1 MFRRSALM
9 NETLLPA
16 SDPHQKG
23 DRNHTIHPD
32 VYSWTFGRGS
42 VIWIIWPAVLLHTIF
57 AMVVTSIH
65 LSTQISLTIPSIL
78 TTVLGVVIGFVI
90 SYRTSSGYD
99 RYWLGR
105 VSWSD
110 IIKNSRTLSR
120 LIWIHVPLRLDK
132 DSPGELN
139 QAEKCMQEKQL
150 ALDLI
155 EGDPSFAV
163 AVKHHLRG
171 EMGIYYED
179 LYPLVEPLHEHLKQ
193 DERHHGTNNGKAPS
207 DRSCPYILTIS
218 LDPEA
223 SSINEEQPLQGESC
237 SSCSGSSESKTPA
250 LLPATPKHPLRP
262 KILIEL
268 IPFASLLHTL
278 AISLKRN
285 ERKTAEFV
293 VNANPDNGKSE
304 LQSKFAGSS
313 GRKFR
318 PLVAGGGKNIPLQI
332 LHCLSEWFST
342 LEARDTV
349 PMNALAG
356 MYTCLLTFE
365 DNLTALERILT
376 TPLPFVYSAQILQCV
391 WLYLFLLPFQ
401 IVDEFGWYTIP
412 AVTIAAFFF
421 LGFLA
426 AAEELEQPFGY
437 DENDLDLDLF
447 CREIIHADI
456 EILRQTPNSNVLPSK
471 PVHGDKPNTG
481 DALSNSAGVRARHVA
496 FR

>member
-1 MFRRSALM
+1 MFRRSRLM
-9 NETLLPA
+9 NEALLPA

-23 DRNHTIHPD
+23 DINHTIYPD

-42 VIWIIWPAVLLHTIF
+42 VIWIIWPAVLLHTVF
-57 AMVVTSIH
+57 AIVVTSIH
-65 LSTQISLTIPSIL
+65 LSTQISLTIPPLL

-120 LIWIHVPLRLDK
+120 LIWIHVPLR
-132 DSPGELN
+132 
-139 QAEKCMQEKQL
+139 
-150 ALDLI
+150 
-155 EGDPSFAV
+155 FAV

-171 EMGIYYED
+171 EMDIYYED
-179 LYPLVEPLHEHLKQ
+179 LYPLVEPLHERSKQ
-193 DERHHGTNNGKAPS
+193 DERHHGIDNGKIPS
-207 DRSCPYILTIS
+207 DRTRPYILTLS

-223 SSINEEQPLQGESC
+223 SSNNEEQSFPGQSC
-237 SSCSGSSESKTPA
+237 SSCSISNESEMPA
-250 LLPATPKHPLRP
+250 LLPATPKHPPRP
-262 KILIEL
+262 RVLVEL
-268 IPFASLLHTL
+268 IPFASLVRRI

-285 ERKTAEFV
+285 ERKAEEFV
-293 VNANPDNGKSE
+293 VNANPHNNDKSE
-304 LQSKFAGSS
+304 LQAKFAGSS

-318 PLVAGGGKNIPLQI
+318 PLVAGGGKNTPLQV

-356 MYTCLLTFE
+356 MYTCLATFE
-365 DNLTALERILT
+365 DSLTALEQILT

-401 IVDEFGWYTIP
+401 IVEEFGWYTIP
-412 AVTIAAFFF
+412 AVIIAAFFF

-447 CREIIHADI
+447 CREIIHTDI
-456 EILRQTPNSNVLPSK
+456 EILRQTPNSNVLSSRTA
-471 PVHGDKPNTG
+471 HGEESNTAS
-481 DALSNSAGVRARHVA
+481 ALSSSAKARARHVA
-496 FR
+496 LH

>member
-1 MFRRSALM
+1 MFRRSTLM
-9 NETLLPA
+9 NEALLPA
-16 SDPHQKG
+16 ADPHQKE
-23 DRNHTIHPD
+23 DQNHTIHPD
-32 VYSWTFGRGS
+32 VYSWTFGRGA

-57 AMVVTSIH
+57 AIVVTSIH
-65 LSTQISLTIPSIL
+65 LSTQISLTIPPLL

-120 LIWIHVPLRLDK
+120 LIWIHVPLRLGK
-132 DSPGELN
+132 DSPHGELN

-155 EGDPSFAV
+155 EGFAV

-179 LYPLVEPLHEHLKQ
+179 LYPLVEPLHERSKQ
-193 DERHHGTNNGKAPS
+193 DERHHGIDNGKAPS
-207 DRSCPYILTIS
+207 DRSCPYILTLS

-223 SSINEEQPLQGESC
+223 SSINEEQSLPGQSC
-237 SSCSGSSESKTPA
+237 SSCSSSNESEMPA
-250 LLPATPKHPLRP
+250 LLPATPKHPPRP
-262 KILIEL
+262 RVLVEL
-268 IPFASLLHTL
+268 IPFASLVRTL

-285 ERKTAEFV
+285 ERKAEEFV
-293 VNANPDNGKSE
+293 VNANSDNNDKSR
-304 LQSKFAGSS
+304 LQAKFSGSS

-318 PLVAGGGKNIPLQI
+318 PLVAGGGKNTPLQI

-342 LEARDTV
+342 LEVRDTV
-349 PMNALAG
+349 PMNALVG
-356 MYTCLLTFE
+356 MYTCLVTFE

-401 IVDEFGWYTIP
+401 IVEEFGWYTIP

-471 PVHGDKPNTG
+471 TAHGEY
-481 DALSNSAGVRARHVA
+481 
-496 FR
+496 